1 MATGPCVTHGLGS
14 RDTRT
19 NVQNGF
25 KERNG
30 EPLAVPKQ
38 QWWQERF
45 EPWAGGY
52 APSQGCTGFVLA
64 ALAHSLEAKKMDLEL
79 TKLCHGGN

>member
-1 MATGPCVTHGLGS
+1 MTHGLGS

-38 QWWQERF
+38 QWWQERLVDMLLLRG
-45 EPWAGGY
+45 A
-52 APSQGCTGFVLA
+52 Q
-64 ALAHSLEAKKMDLEL
+64 ALSLLLWL
-79 TKLCHGGN
+79 TLWKQRRWIWS